1 MDSEILNWIIQHGYI
16 IMFLLM
22 LVEGPVVTASGALG
36 AALGYFDIYLVFGIS
51 FFANFLEDFVYYGIG
66 WGISRWGGYR
76 LLDKYGE
83 RLGIARTRRDRAAG
97 FIGNHMGKWLFFIKT
112 VPLISPPGLAV
123 MGALGVPLRRFI
135 WWDAL
140 IVALTSLF
148 FVVIGYY
155 SGKGYDF
162 LRDVTQYGPW
172 GLAGA
177 FLFII
182 LTAQLFNRLGR
193 RFTRKTRSLAVE
205 EIPTSRG

>member
-1 MDSEILNWIIQHGYI
+1 MDSEILHWIIQHGYI

-22 LVEGPVVTASGALG
+22 LVEGPVVTASGALA
-36 AALGYFDIYLVFGIS
+36 AALGYFDVYLVFGVS
-51 FFANFLEDFVYYGIG
+51 FLANFLEDFVYYGIG
-66 WGISRWGGYR
+66 RWGGYR
-76 LLDKYGE
+76 ALDKYGE
-83 RLGIARTRRDRAAG
+83 RLGIARTRRERAAG
-97 FIGNHMGKWLFFIKT
+97 FIGSHLGKWLVFIKT
-112 VPLISPPGLAV
+112 VPFISPAGLAL

-148 FVVIGYY
+148 FVAIGYY

-162 LRDVTQYGPW
+162 LRGATQYGAW

-182 LTAQLFNRLGR
+182 LTAQLFHRLGR
-193 RFTRKTRSLAVE
+193 RLTRRSRSFAVD
-205 EIPTSRG
+205 EIPTSRS